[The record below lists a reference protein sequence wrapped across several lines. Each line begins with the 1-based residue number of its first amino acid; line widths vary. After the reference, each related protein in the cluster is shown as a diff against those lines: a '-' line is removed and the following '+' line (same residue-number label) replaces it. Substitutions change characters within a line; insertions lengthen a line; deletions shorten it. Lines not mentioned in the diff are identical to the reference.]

1 MQASAWDRVLRSPC
15 VLKLRFYVL
24 RLKGALDLFL
34 VLVELHPKVMFW
46 NWKKWSYK
54 YKWYLCLLS
63 ILNSASTSLHS
74 FLRSRGSTGRT
85 PAFPSGNLSYPSVRD
100 GNYIASRT
108 LVLLYVCA
116 ALQVFWLL
124 EQPCNSVMEALPSFQ
139 SFMKDVRTF
148 RHSFCMETY
157 GGPTK
162 KPTWLYSGRLIGI
175 HGCCWYIVLTSDSIL
190 RSLFKV
196 HSLIYIYIYQEH
208 PWSMKFSFL
217 RSSKKGTW
225 STRSCVLCVFFL
237 TGRLLVK
244 PYNWYPWQGKKE
256 IGDLG
261 NFKPRAFELPK
272 HDEKVMVE
280 KYLDKNGVAR
290 VKGGPDL
297 KGSQSYPRLLLWGS
311 QSCPILKWVASKLLF
326 QKSTELS
333 LQIIEIVNR
342 FKDLKHPIWK
352 PFFGCV
358 FWPIFRFA
366 RVDPPSG
373 YIVPEPKDVKS
384 FI

>member
-1 MQASAWDRVLRSPC
+1 MQASAWNRVLRSPC

-175 HGCCWYIVLTSDSIL
+175 HGCCWYIALTSDSIL

-196 HSLIYIYIYQEH
+196 HSLIYIYIYIRNTHEV
-208 PWSMKFSFL
+208 WSFLFYDPPKKVHDQLDLVFYVFSFL
-217 RSSKKGTW
+217 RVDFLSNLITDIPGKAKKKLEIWAISNLALLNFLNMMRKSWSKNIWIRT
-225 STRSCVLCVFFL
+225 
-237 TGRLLVK
+237 
-244 PYNWYPWQGKKE
+244 
-256 IGDLG
+256 
-261 NFKPRAFELPK
+261 ELP
-272 HDEKVMVE
+272 E
-280 KYLDKNGVAR
+280 
-290 VKGGPDL
+290 
-297 KGSQSYPRLLLWGS
+297 
-311 QSCPILKWVASKLLF
+311 SKEAL
-326 QKSTELS
+326 
-333 LQIIEIVNR
+333 I
-342 FKDLKHPIWK
+342 
-352 PFFGCV
+352 
-358 FWPIFRFA
+358 
-366 RVDPPSG
+366 
-373 YIVPEPKDVKS
+373 
-384 FI
+384 